1 MVIDET
7 LTWHSQVDLITK
19 KVDKSPYVLRRLRE
33 FTDLKILVTAY
44 KTLVQPHFDYCSQ
57 VWGSLGITL
66 PKKLQRLQNR
76 AVRIIT
82 KRGYDYKSV
91 DILNE
96 L

>member
-1 MVIDET
+1 MIDET

-33 FTDLKILVTAY
+33 FTDLKTLVTAY